1 MRPGLWLLFLIVA
14 TALAGGG
21 GGGAT
26 PDNRETFR
34 EGQRTLNRLEAI
46 PGATRQGRDAKAV
59 LGDDGAPG
67 ETVRGATRRWRLH
80 GRSSARDVLAHYA
93 VEMRN
98 LGYAPG
104 KRLGDKSSHHENWF
118 RGAACIEV
126 LSGNGKLFITA
137 APRCSG

>member
-1 MRPGLWLLFLIVA
+1 MRPGLGLLVLIVVA
-14 TALAGGG
+14 ALAACGKGGDP
-21 GGGAT
+21 A
-26 PDNRETFR
+26 DNRQTFR
-34 EGQRTLNRLEAI
+34 EGQRTLDRLDAI
-46 PGATRQGRDAKAV
+46 PGAKRQGRDAKAV

-67 ETVRGATRRWRLH
+67 EIVRGATRQWRLH

-93 VEMRN
+93 VEMRD

-104 KRLGDKSSHHENWF
+104 KRLGDKSSHHENWV

-126 LSGNGKLFITA
+126 LTGNGRLLITA